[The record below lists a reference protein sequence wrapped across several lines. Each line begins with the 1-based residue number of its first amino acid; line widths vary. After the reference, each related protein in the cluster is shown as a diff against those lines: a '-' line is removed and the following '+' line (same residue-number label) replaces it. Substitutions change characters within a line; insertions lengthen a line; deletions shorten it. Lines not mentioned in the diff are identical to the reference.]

1 MTNYNE
7 RLDEVLFNLT
17 DLSYASFTT
26 QEEADRVADQLDY
39 DRAEA
44 KQAITSL
51 IKELVEEAEPM
62 VTSVDVALEVAKQR
76 ELALLER
83 MEDLNFQFMEPCEP
97 DCSDVRHA
105 RHEGSWEHYWR
116 MKAAIQKEKEKL

>member
-1 MTNYNE
+1 MKPSKY
-7 RLDEVLFNLT
+7 LDEQIDEILFDLT

-51 IKELVEEAEPM
+51 IKELVAEAKPCKYSSGEYILN
-62 VTSVDVALEVAKQR
+62 VDGIGDVDGYEGYNQAIDQFEQNLLKALEEV
-76 ELALLER
+76 L
-83 MEDLNFQFMEPCEP
+83 
-97 DCSDVRHA
+97 
-105 RHEGSWEHYWR
+105 
-116 MKAAIQKEKEKL
+116 